1 MNKLE
6 ITFADALQRFFT
18 DYLVK
23 ERGVSHNT
31 IRSYRD
37 TFLLFLD
44 FFKETKNIKADKIII
59 TDINKANILL
69 FLDWLEEHRH
79 AKVGTRNQRCSAIFS
94 YARYMLYIDPIH
106 MGQWKDILS
115 IRLKKAEKGK
125 LDFLSIEEVKT
136 ILEQIDSSTSNGLR
150 DLCLI
155 SLLYNSGM
163 RVQELI
169 DLTPSSFSLTKP
181 YYVAVNGKGSKIRM
195 VPLDEPIINL
205 VSKYLKIF
213 NLNTISSTLHPLF
226 FNHRNEK
233 LTTPGITYII
243 NKYVEKAKSCRENL
257 FTFKV
262 TPHVFRHSR
271 AMHLLQAGVNLVYIR
286 DILGHVSIQTTE
298 IYARADS
305 KHVRSAL
312 ERAYEEIGLETPTTK
327 SWEEDS
333 DLRNKL
339 KSFC

>member
-18 DYLVK
+18 EYLVK

-31 IRSYRD
+31 VKSYRD
-37 TFLLFLD
+37 TFLQILD
-44 FFKETKNIKADKIII
+44 FFKEVKHTKAEKIII
-59 TDINKANILL
+59 TDLNKSNMLS

-79 AKVGTRNQRCSAIFS
+79 AKIGTRNQRCAAIFS
-94 YARYMLYIDPIH
+94 FVRYMQYIDPIH
-106 MGQWKDILS
+106 LGQWKEVLS
-115 IRLKKAEKGK
+115 IRLKKAETGK
-125 LDFLSIEEVKT
+125 LDFISIDGIKS
-136 ILEQIDSSTSNGLR
+136 ILEQIDRSTLNGLR

-169 DLTPSSFSLTKP
+169 DLTPSSFNFFKP
-181 YYVAVNGKGSKIRM
+181 YYVVVKGKGAKTRL

-205 VSKYLKIF
+205 VSKYLAKF
-213 NLNTISSTLHPLF
+213 NLNIGTNTHHPLF

-233 LTTPGITYII
+233 LTTPGVTYII
-243 NKYVEKAKSCRENL
+243 NKYVDKAKDVSPNL
-257 FTFKV
+257 ITCKV
-262 TPHVFRHSR
+262 SPHVFRHSR
-271 AMHLLQAGVNLVYIR
+271 AMHLLQAGVNLVHIR

-305 KHVRSAL
+305 KHVRTAL
-312 ERAYEEIGLETPTTK
+312 EKAYEEIGLENPTVK
-327 SWEEDS
+327 SWEDDS